1 VGSVAWQVEPVEL
14 VLGTGV
20 LVAVLGAA
28 WLLGHLER
36 PAATVL
42 RGWHRLRP
50 PPPQAVTVPVEQ
62 LAADLRRLAAYLE
75 TVYDTE
81 QPAKMERVAAAA
93 LAYDWVLVSACR
105 TLEVPEAA
113 TASMPPLDPIER
125 LTVEAALARHG
136 LTW

>member
-1 VGSVAWQVEPVEL
+1 MASQVQLVES
-14 VLGTGV
+14 VLGV
-20 LVAVLGAA
+20 ALLLAVLSGA
-28 WLLGHLER
+28 WLLGHLNR
-36 PAATVL
+36 PVGALVRAW
-42 RGWHRLRP
+42 RRLRP
-50 PPPQAVTVPVEQ
+50 SPPQAVTVPVEQ

-75 TVYDTE
+75 ATYDTE

-105 TLEVPEAA
+105 TLEVTDTA
-113 TASMPPLDPIER
+113 TAPIPPLDPLDR

>member
-1 VGSVAWQVEPVEL
+1 MASQVEL
-14 VLGTGV
+14 VLGAG
-20 LVAVLGAA
+20 LLAAVLGAA
-28 WLLGHLER
+28 WLLGHLDR
-36 PAATVL
+36 PVAAL
-42 RGWHRLRP
+42 ARGWRRVRP
-50 PPPQAVTVPVEQ
+50 KPPQAVTVPVEQ

-81 QPAKMERVAAAA
+81 QPAKMERVTAAA

-105 TLEVPEAA
+105 TLEVSEGE
-113 TASMPPLDPIER
+113 TAPWPPLDPIER

>member
-1 VGSVAWQVEPVEL
+1 MASQVEL
-14 VLGTGV
+14 VLGAG
-20 LVAVLGAA
+20 LLAAVLGAA
-28 WLLGHLER
+28 WLLGHLDR
-36 PAATVL
+36 PVAAL
-42 RGWHRLRP
+42 ARGWRRVRP
-50 PPPQAVTVPVEQ
+50 QPPQAVTVPVEQ

-81 QPAKMERVAAAA
+81 QPAKMERVTAAA

-105 TLEVPEAA
+105 TLEVSEGE
-113 TASMPPLDPIER
+113 TAPWPPLDPIER

>member
-1 VGSVAWQVEPVEL
+1 VTLVELGALVEPVL
-14 VLGTGV
+14 GAWVLA
-20 LVAVLGAA
+20 AVLGAA

-36 PAATVL
+36 PLAAVG
-42 RGWHRLRP
+42 RIWRRLRP
-50 PPPQAVTVPVEQ
+50 PPPEPVTVPVEQ

-75 TVYDTE
+75 SVYDTE

-93 LAYDWVLVSACR
+93 HAYDWVLVSACR
-105 TLEVPEAA
+105 TLEVPDAA
-113 TASMPPLDPIER
+113 SPPVPPLDPIER

>member
-1 VGSVAWQVEPVEL
+1 MGSQVEL
-14 VLGTGV
+14 LLGAV
-20 LVAVLGAA
+20 VLGAVVGVA
-28 WLLGHLER
+28 WLLGHLDR
-36 PAATVL
+36 LVDALDRAWRL
-42 RGWHRLRP
+42 LRP
-50 PPPQAVTVPVEQ
+50 PPPQPLTVPVEQ

-81 QPAKMERVAAAA
+81 QPAKMERVTAAA

-105 TLEVPEAA
+105 TLEVTDGGVAPV
-113 TASMPPLDPIER
+113 PPLDPLER